1 MGFRNTGCV
10 FALKKMSIWPKM
22 YQKKQ
27 YISSIDSKQKII
39 LAVVAA
45 AIPDTKVLAALC
57 GISEFQNS
65 EVPLSL

>member
-1 MGFRNTGCV
+1 
-10 FALKKMSIWPKM
+10 M